1 MQKSQY
7 VILNKFKYS
16 IKFIKSFTLT
26 VKVYS
31 SVIFCAMIFVRIKT
45 FTIFVFVY
53 ILIKNKKTVN
63 KSFYYEANNAFWF

>member
-31 SVIFCAMIFVRIKT
+31 SAIFCAMNFVRIKT